1 MLAKWIKNVT
11 LMVDVCGGAS
21 LVNSPRTA
29 AGMAPNGHTVH
40 FSPAVQTG
48 SSLRE
53 QERERVE
60 KRAKPLYFSAK
71 WKNALPNTKQHY
83 SPYPRRHAL

>member
-29 AGMAPNGHTVH
+29 AGMAPNGHTV
-40 FSPAVQTG
+40 SPAVQTG

-53 QERERVE
+53 QERESGKE
-60 KRAKPLYFSAK
+60 S
-71 WKNALPNTKQHY
+71 
-83 SPYPRRHAL
+83 